1 MNQKFL
7 AEYAKHL
14 ASVLAVL
21 ALILFIPAG
30 ITQSMG
36 LRIFFIVLIGLL
48 LAGGI
53 TLLYLGHKAA
63 SKILNYFLY
72 DAELQRKIPKYEL
85 SFELVEKGISL
96 FLKEYVDDP
105 VLLWEE
111 MPQKLRMHLGDEPQ
125 FRPLVA
131 YRMLYALSDLNARDI
146 SVIFEGSE
154 ERTVSYLCR
163 SLADAGDK
171 QMADFIFNL
180 KKKGKEEH
188 TRMIGFFRKNRT
200 LFEER
205 MLRFVKEH
213 LREFDLDREDVK
225 KGS

>member
-30 ITQSMG
+30 VTQSLG
-36 LRIFFIVLIGLL
+36 LRIFFIVLIVLL
-48 LAGGI
+48 LCGGI

-63 SKILNYFLY
+63 AKILNYFLY
-72 DAELQRKIPKYEL
+72 DAEHQKKIPKHEL
-85 SFELVEKGISL
+85 SFELIEKGISL
-96 FLKEYVDDP
+96 YLEEYVDDA

-111 MPQKLRMHLGDEPQ
+111 IPQKLRMRLGDEPQ

-131 YRMLYALSDLNARDI
+131 YRMLYALSDLSPRD
-146 SVIFEGSE
+146 VRVVFEGADD
-154 ERTVSYLCR
+154 RTVSYLCR
-163 SLADAGDK
+163 SLADVGDK
-171 QMADFIFNL
+171 QMADFLFDL
-180 KKKGKEEH
+180 KKKGEGATTKVV
-188 TRMIGFFRKNRT
+188 GFFRKNRT

-213 LREFDLDREDVK
+213 LREFDLDHEESK
-225 KGS
+225 EG

>member
-30 ITQSMG
+30 VTQSLG
-36 LRIFFIVLIGLL
+36 LRIFFIVLIVLL
-48 LAGGI
+48 LCGGI

-72 DAELQRKIPKYEL
+72 DAEHQKKIPKHEL
-85 SFELVEKGISL
+85 SFELIEKGISL
-96 FLKEYVDDP
+96 YLEEYVDDA

-111 MPQKLRMHLGDEPQ
+111 IPQKLRMRLGDEPQ

-131 YRMLYALSDLNARDI
+131 YRMLYALSDLSPRD
-146 SVIFEGSE
+146 VRVVFEGADD
-154 ERTVSYLCR
+154 RTVSYLCR
-163 SLADAGDK
+163 SLADVGDK
-171 QMADFIFNL
+171 QMADFLFDL
-180 KKKGKEEH
+180 KKKGEE
-188 TRMIGFFRKNRT
+188 TTTKVVGFFRKNRT

-213 LREFDLDREDVK
+213 LREFDLDHEESK
-225 KGS
+225 EG

>member
-30 ITQSMG
+30 VTQSLG
-36 LRIFFIVLIGLL
+36 LRIFFIVLIVLL
-48 LAGGI
+48 LCGGI

-72 DAELQRKIPKYEL
+72 DAEHQKKIPKHEL
-85 SFELVEKGISL
+85 SFELIEKGISL
-96 FLKEYVDDP
+96 YLEEYVDDA

-111 MPQKLRMHLGDEPQ
+111 IPQKLRMRLGDEPQ

-131 YRMLYALSDLNARDI
+131 YRMLYALSDLSPRD
-146 SVIFEGSE
+146 VRVAFEGADD
-154 ERTVSYLCR
+154 RTVSYLCR
-163 SLADAGDK
+163 SLADVGDK
-171 QMADFIFNL
+171 QMADFLFDL
-180 KKKGKEEH
+180 KKKGEE
-188 TRMIGFFRKNRT
+188 TTTTGVGFFRKNRT

-213 LREFDLDREDVK
+213 LREFDLDHEESK
-225 KGS
+225 EG

>member
-30 ITQSMG
+30 VTQSLG
-36 LRIFFIVLIGLL
+36 LRIFFIVLIVLL
-48 LAGGI
+48 LCGGI

-72 DAELQRKIPKYEL
+72 DAEHQKKIPKHEL
-85 SFELVEKGISL
+85 SFELIEKGISL
-96 FLKEYVDDP
+96 YLEEYVDDA

-111 MPQKLRMHLGDEPQ
+111 IPQKLRMRLGDEPQ

-131 YRMLYALSDLNARDI
+131 YRMLYALSDLSPRD
-146 SVIFEGSE
+146 VRVAFEGADD
-154 ERTVSYLCR
+154 RTVSYLCR
-163 SLADAGDK
+163 SLADVGDK
-171 QMADFIFNL
+171 QMADFLFDL
-180 KKKGKEEH
+180 KKKGEE
-188 TRMIGFFRKNRT
+188 TTTKVVGFFRKNRT

-213 LREFDLDREDVK
+213 LREFDLDHEESK
-225 KGS
+225 EG